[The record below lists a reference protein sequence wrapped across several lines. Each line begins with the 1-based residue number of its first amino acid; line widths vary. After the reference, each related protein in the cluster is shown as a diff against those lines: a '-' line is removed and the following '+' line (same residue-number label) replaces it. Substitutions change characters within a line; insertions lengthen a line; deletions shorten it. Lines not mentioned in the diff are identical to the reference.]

1 MNGFDSLTALPREV
15 QIAIGI
21 LFAIQLVLLITAFI
35 VMARTPPGPIAGAAK
50 PVWALIIIF
59 GQAIGPL
66 LFLILS
72 RRDARARAEREQLDT
87 HRRGAPIPLDLNG
100 NTDPNRQPDAN
111 GNPTTGSQLAANSQ
125 LPTSTQLAAN
135 SQLSLQKQDNDNRQ
149 PALYPHREAQGRPHH
164 QKASET
170 RPDIQSAIDDLY
182 RK

>member
-72 RRDARARAEREQLDT
+72 RRDARARSEYEQP
-87 HRRGAPIPLDLNG
+87 RV
-100 NTDPNRQPDAN
+100 RQMEPRMHSDSDS
-111 GNPTTGSQLAANSQ
+111 GITTGSQLAANSQ
-125 LPTSTQLAAN
+125 LPTYTHLPAN

-149 PALYPHREAQGRPHH
+149 PAPPHREAQGRPHH

-170 RPDIQSAIDDLY
+170 RPDIQSTIDDLY